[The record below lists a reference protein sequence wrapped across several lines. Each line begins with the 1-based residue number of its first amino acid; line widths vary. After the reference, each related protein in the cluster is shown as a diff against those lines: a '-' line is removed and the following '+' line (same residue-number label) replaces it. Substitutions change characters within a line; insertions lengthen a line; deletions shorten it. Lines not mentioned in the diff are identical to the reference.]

1 MSGRHFIYTHTSP
14 SGKVYVGQT
23 VNIKRRW
30 GYNGEHYK
38 NKKKDGSYIQASFA
52 RAIDKYGWNSFK
64 HEIILEGISKSEAD
78 YAEKYLIKWYKIH
91 GMSYNITEGGEGTL
105 GVVQVLTPERRAAI
119 SEFMRHHHPM
129 KGKHLTPE
137 TLAKVIAANRNR
149 VYTQEQR
156 AAMAERA
163 RRINTGRKA
172 SEEAKKKMS
181 DYRKSHPETW
191 IGGWNKQEVHQYD
204 LKGNYIAS
212 YPSATDA
219 AIAIGKSSSVNIC
232 KCIGGKVA
240 SAGGYLWRKEKVE
253 YIDMSNYK
261 VVKTP
266 KGARVIC
273 LLEADRLRRS
283 AAHGKGVNQYSL
295 AGEYL
300 ASYCSASEAYRQTG
314 VYHSCILRCCKH
326 EYRFKT
332 AGGYRWEYDNINNRI
347 NISNMNHDNAEAN
360 TIEREKLAEEARQFD
375 AQLALDKK
383 KQADDA
389 RLKEK
394 QIDKSSSK
402 KG

>member
-52 RAIDKYGWNSFK
+52 RAIDKYGWDNFK

-78 YAEKYLIKWYKIH
+78 YAEKYLIRWYKLH
-91 GMSYNITEGGEGTL
+91 GISYNITEGGEGTL
-105 GVVQVLTPERRAAI
+105 GAVQVFTPERRAAI

-129 KGKHLTPE
+129 KGKHHTPE
-137 TLAKVIAANRNR
+137 TMAKIIAANRNR

-163 RRINTGRKA
+163 RRIHIGRKA
-172 SEEAKKKMS
+172 SEKAKKKMS

-191 IGGWNKQEVHQYD
+191 VGGWNKQEVHQYD

-212 YPSATDA
+212 YPSAMDA
-219 AIAIGKSSSVNIC
+219 ATVIGKNINGDIS
-232 KCIGGKVA
+232 KCIRGEVT
-240 SAGGYLWRKEKVE
+240 SAGGYLWRKEKIE

-273 LLEADRLRRS
+273 LSEADRLRRS
-283 AAHGKGVNQYSL
+283 AAHGRAVNQYSL
-295 AGEYL
+295 DGSYIAT
-300 ASYCSASEAYRQTG
+300 YCSASEAARCTG
-314 VYHSCILRCCKH
+314 TSVSSINRCCRH
-326 EYRFKT
+326 ELNT
-332 AGGYRWEYDNINNRI
+332 ANSYIWNIDTGDNRK
-347 NISNMNHDNAEAN
+347 NIA
-360 TIEREKLAEEARQFD
+360 
-375 AQLALDKK
+375 
-383 KQADDA
+383 
-389 RLKEK
+389 
-394 QIDKSSSK
+394 
-402 KG
+402 